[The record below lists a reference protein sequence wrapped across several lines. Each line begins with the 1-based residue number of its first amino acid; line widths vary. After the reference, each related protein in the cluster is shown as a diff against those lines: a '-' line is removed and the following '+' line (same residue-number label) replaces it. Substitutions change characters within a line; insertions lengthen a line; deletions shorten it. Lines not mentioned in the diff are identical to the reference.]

1 GGNLW
6 LPGEVGILRGCKRD
20 PKISPKKHG
29 FLKSLT
35 GLRLSWPVIIGIT
48 RFQLESRPEWPIHS
62 ILRVGHKLNSTFRV
76 APTSASSV
84 KSRSKDGSSPT
95 LSGSRE
101 LALGEGR
108 LRVTRRVKDL
118 GEYLP

>member
-1 GGNLW
+1 MGGNLW

-62 ILRVGHKLNSTFRV
+62 ILLNSTFRV

-84 KSRSKDGSSPT
+84 KSRSKDGSSPAR
-95 LSGSRE
+95 SGSRE

-108 LRVTRRVKDL
+108 LRVTRRVQDL

>member
-1 GGNLW
+1 MGGNLW

-62 ILRVGHKLNSTFRV
+62 ILVETFR
-76 APTSASSV
+76 
-84 KSRSKDGSSPT
+84 SKT
-95 LSGSRE
+95 IRC
-101 LALGEGR
+101 LAMR
-108 LRVTRRVKDL
+108 HR
-118 GEYLP
+118 

>member
-1 GGNLW
+1 MGGNLW

-48 RFQLESRPEWPIHS
+48 RFQLESRPEWPIHP
-62 ILRVGHKLNSTFRV
+62 ILVWSQAEFNIPV

-84 KSRSKDGSSPT
+84 KSRSEDGSPPARSM
-95 LSGSRE
+95 SRE
-101 LALGEGR
+101 LALGEAR
-108 LRVTRRVKDL
+108 LRVARRVKDPA
-118 GEYLP
+118 GY

>member
-1 GGNLW
+1 MGGNLW

-62 ILRVGHKLNSTFRV
+62 ILPAEFNIPV

-84 KSRSKDGSSPT
+84 KSRSKDGSSPAR
-95 LSGSRE
+95 SGSRE

-108 LRVTRRVKDL
+108 LRVTRRVQDL